1 MLKRLALLITL
12 SSLMLHAS
20 DLVKIY
26 LNQGLDAVG
35 VAIEKEL
42 TQKDFWLSE
51 IGDKNISL
59 GYYDDNVAIVLTN
72 KTDKILRVYSYEDGK
87 IRKDFEQKEIITGL
101 MGDKKIEGDLKTP
114 VGFYELGRKF
124 NPGDPYYG
132 PFAFATTYPN
142 LLDKVQGKTGGGIWI
157 HGYPLDGSRLDEFKT
172 RGCIALFNNNLEKF
186 AQVVQDKKVFVMTE
200 EKEKI
205 RAKKDQIASLLAD
218 LFTWKLAWTNSDTNT
233 YLSFYDEQEFKRF
246 DKMKFEQFASMKKSI
261 FSRKE
266 DKKIKFSD
274 INISPYPNLENETMY
289 RISFYEDYY
298 TKNYQFRGDKILYVK
313 IDSKGKMKN
322 FSRAI
327 NVFNKN

>member
-1 MLKRLALLITL
+1 MLKKILAFYFICISALG
-12 SSLMLHAS
+12 AS

-42 TQKDFWLSE
+42 TNKDFWLDE
-51 IGDKNISL
+51 IGDRNISL
-59 GYYDDNVAIVLTN
+59 GYYDDDVAIVLTN
-72 KTDKILRVYSYEDGK
+72 KTDKILRVYSYSDGK
-87 IRKDFEQKEIITGL
+87 IKQDFEQKAIITGL
-101 MGDKKIEGDLKTP
+101 MGDKQVEGDLKTP

-157 HGYPLDGSRLDEFKT
+157 HGYPLDGTRLDEFKT
-172 RGCIALFNNNLEKF
+172 RGCIALFNENLEEF
-186 AQVVQDKKVFVMTE
+186 AKVVQDKKVFAMTE
-200 EKEKI
+200 EKEKV
-205 RAKKDQIASLLAD
+205 RAKKEDIAALLAD
-218 LFTWKLAWTNSDTNT
+218 LFAWKLAWTDSDINT
-233 YLSFYDEQEFKRF
+233 YLNFYDEKQFKRF

-274 INISPYPNLENETMY
+274 INISPYPNVENETMY

-298 TKNYQFRGDKILYVK
+298 AKNYQFKGDKILYVK
-313 IDSKGKMKN
+313 IDSKGKMKIL
-322 FSRAI
+322 AEQ
-327 NVFNKN
+327 

>member
-1 MLKRLALLITL
+1 

-186 AQVVQDKKVFVMTE
+186 AKVVQDKKVFVMTE

-218 LFTWKLAWTNSDTNT
+218 LFTWKLAWTNSDTNA

-313 IDSKGKMKN
+313 IDSKGKMKIL
-322 FSRAI
+322 AEQ
-327 NVFNKN
+327 

>member
-1 MLKRLALLITL
+1 MLKKILAFYFICISALG
-12 SSLMLHAS
+12 AS

-42 TQKDFWLSE
+42 TNKDFWLDE
-51 IGDKNISL
+51 IGDRNISL
-59 GYYDDNVAIVLTN
+59 GYYNDDVAIVLTN
-72 KTDKILRVYSYEDGK
+72 KTDKILRVYSYSDGK
-87 IRKDFEQKEIITGL
+87 IKQDFEQKAIITGL
-101 MGDKKIEGDLKTP
+101 MGDKQVEGDLKTP

-157 HGYPLDGSRLDEFKT
+157 HGYPLDGTRLDEFKT
-172 RGCIALFNNNLEKF
+172 RGCIALFNENLEEF
-186 AQVVQDKKVFVMTE
+186 AKVVQDKKVFAMTE
-200 EKEKI
+200 EKEKV
-205 RAKKDQIASLLAD
+205 RAKKEDIAALLAD
-218 LFTWKLAWTNSDTNT
+218 LFAWKLAWTDSDINT
-233 YLSFYDEQEFKRF
+233 YLNFYDEKQFKRF

-274 INISPYPNLENETMY
+274 INISPYP
-289 RISFYEDYY
+289 
-298 TKNYQFRGDKILYVK
+298 
-313 IDSKGKMKN
+313 
-322 FSRAI
+322 
-327 NVFNKN
+327 

>member
-1 MLKRLALLITL
+1 MLKRFALLFTIF
-12 SSLMLHAS
+12 SVFLHAA

-26 LNQGLDAVG
+26 LNEGLDAVG
-35 VAIEKEL
+35 IAIEKEL
-42 TQKDFWLSE
+42 TQKDFWLKE

-59 GYYDDNVAIVLTN
+59 GYYNNNVTIVLTN
-72 KTDKILRVYSYEDGK
+72 KTDKILRVYSYNDGK
-87 IRKDFEQKEIITGL
+87 ITKDFEQKEIITGI

-157 HGYPLDGSRLDEFKT
+157 HGYPLDGSRLDELKT
-172 RGCIALFNNNLEKF
+172 KGCIALLNEDLEKF
-186 AQVVQDKKVFVMTE
+186 AQTIQGRKVFAMTE

-205 RAKKDQIASLLAD
+205 RAKKDEIASLLAD
-218 LFTWKLAWTNSDTNT
+218 LFTWKLAWTQNNIDA
-233 YLSFYDEQEFKRF
+233 YLDFYDEKEFKRF
-246 DKMKFEQFASMKKSI
+246 DKMKFEQFTAMKKLI

-266 DKKIKFSD
+266 DKEIKFSD
-274 INISPYPNLENETMY
+274 INISPYPNLKNEIIY

-298 TKNYQFRGDKILYVK
+298 TKNYQFKGNKILYVK
-313 IDSKGKMKN
+313 IDNKGKMKIL
-322 FSRAI
+322 AEQ
-327 NVFNKN
+327 

>member
-1 MLKRLALLITL
+1 MLKKILAFYFICISALG
-12 SSLMLHAS
+12 AS

-42 TQKDFWLSE
+42 TNKDFWLDE
-51 IGDKNISL
+51 IGDRNISL
-59 GYYDDNVAIVLTN
+59 GYYNDDVAIVLTN
-72 KTDKILRVYSYEDGK
+72 KTDKILRVYSYSDGK
-87 IRKDFEQKEIITGL
+87 IKQDFEQKAIITGL
-101 MGDKKIEGDLKTP
+101 MGDKQVEGDLKTP

-157 HGYPLDGSRLDEFKT
+157 HGYPLDGTRLDEFKT
-172 RGCIALFNNNLEKF
+172 RGCIALFNENLEEF
-186 AQVVQDKKVFVMTE
+186 AKVVQDKKVFAMTE
-200 EKEKI
+200 EKEKV
-205 RAKKDQIASLLAD
+205 RAKKEDIAALLAD
-218 LFTWKLAWTNSDTNT
+218 LFAWKLAWTDSDINT
-233 YLSFYDEQEFKRF
+233 YLNFYDEKQFKRF

-274 INISPYPNLENETMY
+274 INISSYPNVENETMY

-298 TKNYQFRGDKILYVK
+298 TKNYQFKGDKILYVK
-313 IDSKGKMKN
+313 IDSKGKMKIL
-322 FSRAI
+322 AEQ
-327 NVFNKN
+327 

>member
-1 MLKRLALLITL
+1 MLKKILAFYFICISALG
-12 SSLMLHAS
+12 AS

-42 TQKDFWLSE
+42 TNKDFWLDE
-51 IGDKNISL
+51 IGDRNISL
-59 GYYDDNVAIVLTN
+59 GYYNDDVAIVLTN
-72 KTDKILRVYSYEDGK
+72 KTDKILRVYSYSDGK
-87 IRKDFEQKEIITGL
+87 IKQDFEQKAIITGL
-101 MGDKKIEGDLKTP
+101 MGDKQVEGDLKTP

-157 HGYPLDGSRLDEFKT
+157 HGYPLDGTRLDEFKT
-172 RGCIALFNNNLEKF
+172 RGCIALFNENLEEF
-186 AQVVQDKKVFVMTE
+186 AKVVQDKKVFAMTE
-200 EKEKI
+200 EKEKV
-205 RAKKDQIASLLAD
+205 RAKKEDIAALLAD
-218 LFTWKLAWTNSDTNT
+218 LFAWKLAWTDSDINT
-233 YLSFYDEQEFKRF
+233 YLNFYDEKQFKRF

-274 INISPYPNLENETMY
+274 INISPYPNVENET
-289 RISFYEDYY
+289 
-298 TKNYQFRGDKILYVK
+298 
-313 IDSKGKMKN
+313 
-322 FSRAI
+322 
-327 NVFNKN
+327 

>member
-1 MLKRLALLITL
+1 MLKKILAFYFICISALG
-12 SSLMLHAS
+12 AS

-42 TQKDFWLSE
+42 TNKDFWLDE
-51 IGDKNISL
+51 IGDRNISL
-59 GYYDDNVAIVLTN
+59 GYYNDDVAIVLTN
-72 KTDKILRVYSYEDGK
+72 KTDKILRVYSYSDGK
-87 IRKDFEQKEIITGL
+87 IKQDFEQKAIITGL
-101 MGDKKIEGDLKTP
+101 MGDKQVEGDLKTP

-124 NPGDPYYG
+124 NPGNPYYG

-157 HGYPLDGSRLDEFKT
+157 HGYPLDGTRLDEFKT
-172 RGCIALFNNNLEKF
+172 RGCIALFNENLEEF
-186 AQVVQDKKVFVMTE
+186 AKVVQDKKVFAMTE
-200 EKEKI
+200 EKEKV
-205 RAKKDQIASLLAD
+205 RAKKEDIAALLAD
-218 LFTWKLAWTNSDTNT
+218 LFAWKLAWTDSDINT
-233 YLSFYDEQEFKRF
+233 YLNFYDEKQFKRF

-274 INISPYPNLENETMY
+274 INISPYPNVENETMY

-298 TKNYQFRGDKILYVK
+298 TKNYQFKGDKILYVK
-313 IDSKGKMKN
+313 IDSKGKMKIL
-322 FSRAI
+322 AEQ
-327 NVFNKN
+327 

>member
-35 VAIEKEL
+35 AAIEKEL

-59 GYYDDNVAIVLTN
+59 GYYNDNVAIVLTN

-124 NPGDPYYG
+124 NPGNPYYG

-266 DKKIKFSD
+266 DKRIKFSD
-274 INISPYPNLENETMY
+274 INVSPYPNLKNETMY

-313 IDSKGKMKN
+313 IDSKGKMKIL
-322 FSRAI
+322 AEQ
-327 NVFNKN
+327 

>member
-1 MLKRLALLITL
+1 MLKKILAFYFICISALG
-12 SSLMLHAS
+12 AS

-42 TQKDFWLSE
+42 TNKDFWLDE
-51 IGDKNISL
+51 IGDRNISL
-59 GYYDDNVAIVLTN
+59 GYYNDDVAIVLTN
-72 KTDKILRVYSYEDGK
+72 KTDKILRVYSYSDGK
-87 IRKDFEQKEIITGL
+87 IKQDFEQKAIITGL
-101 MGDKKIEGDLKTP
+101 MGDKQVEGDLKTP

-157 HGYPLDGSRLDEFKT
+157 HGYPLDGTRLDEFKT
-172 RGCIALFNNNLEKF
+172 RGCIALFNENLEEF
-186 AQVVQDKKVFVMTE
+186 AKVVQDKKVFAMTE
-200 EKEKI
+200 EKEKV
-205 RAKKDQIASLLAD
+205 RAKKEDIAALLAD
-218 LFTWKLAWTNSDTNT
+218 LFAWKLAWTDSDINT
-233 YLSFYDEQEFKRF
+233 YLNFYDEKQFKRF

-274 INISPYPNLENETMY
+274 INISPYPNVENETMY
-289 RISFYEDYY
+289 RI
-298 TKNYQFRGDKILYVK
+298 
-313 IDSKGKMKN
+313 
-322 FSRAI
+322 
-327 NVFNKN
+327 

>member
-1 MLKRLALLITL
+1 MLKKILAFYFICISALG
-12 SSLMLHAS
+12 AS

-42 TQKDFWLSE
+42 TNKDFWLDE
-51 IGDKNISL
+51 IGDRNISL
-59 GYYDDNVAIVLTN
+59 GYYDDDVAIVLTN
-72 KTDKILRVYSYEDGK
+72 KTDKILRVYSYSDGK
-87 IRKDFEQKEIITGL
+87 IKQDFEQKAIITGL
-101 MGDKKIEGDLKTP
+101 MGDKQVEGDLKTP

-157 HGYPLDGSRLDEFKT
+157 HGYPLDGTRLDEFKT
-172 RGCIALFNNNLEKF
+172 RGCIALFNENLEEF
-186 AQVVQDKKVFVMTE
+186 AKVVQDKKVFAMTE
-200 EKEKI
+200 EKEKV
-205 RAKKDQIASLLAD
+205 RAKKEDIAALLAD
-218 LFTWKLAWTNSDTNT
+218 LFAWKLAWTDSDINT
-233 YLSFYDEQEFKRF
+233 YLNFYDEKQFKRF

-274 INISPYPNLENETMY
+274 INIS
-289 RISFYEDYY
+289 
-298 TKNYQFRGDKILYVK
+298 
-313 IDSKGKMKN
+313 
-322 FSRAI
+322 
-327 NVFNKN
+327 

>member
-1 MLKRLALLITL
+1 MLKKILAFYFICISALG
-12 SSLMLHAS
+12 AS

-42 TQKDFWLSE
+42 TNKDFWLDE
-51 IGDKNISL
+51 IGDRNISL
-59 GYYDDNVAIVLTN
+59 GYYNDDVAIVLTN
-72 KTDKILRVYSYEDGK
+72 KTDKILRVYSYSDGK
-87 IRKDFEQKEIITGL
+87 IKQDFEQKAIITGL
-101 MGDKKIEGDLKTP
+101 MGDKQVEGDLKTP

-124 NPGDPYYG
+124 NPGDSYYG

-157 HGYPLDGSRLDEFKT
+157 HGYPLDGTRLDEFKT
-172 RGCIALFNNNLEKF
+172 RGCIALFNENLEEF
-186 AQVVQDKKVFVMTE
+186 AKVVQDKKVFAMTE
-200 EKEKI
+200 EKEKV
-205 RAKKDQIASLLAD
+205 RAKKEDIAALLAD
-218 LFTWKLAWTNSDTNT
+218 LFAWKLAWTDSDINT
-233 YLSFYDEQEFKRF
+233 YLNFYDEKQFKRF

-274 INISPYPNLENETMY
+274 INISPYPNVENETMY

-298 TKNYQFRGDKILYVK
+298 TKNYQFKGDKILYVK
-313 IDSKGKMKN
+313 IDSKGKMKIL
-322 FSRAI
+322 AEQ
-327 NVFNKN
+327 

>member
-313 IDSKGKMKN
+313 ID
-322 FSRAI
+322 
-327 NVFNKN
+327 

>member
-1 MLKRLALLITL
+1 MLKKILAFYFICISALG
-12 SSLMLHAS
+12 AS

-42 TQKDFWLSE
+42 TNKDFWLDE
-51 IGDKNISL
+51 IGDRNISL
-59 GYYDDNVAIVLTN
+59 GYYNDDVAIVLTN
-72 KTDKILRVYSYEDGK
+72 KTDKILRVYSYSDGK
-87 IRKDFEQKEIITGL
+87 IKQDFEQKAIIAGL
-101 MGDKKIEGDLKTP
+101 MGDKQVEGDLKTP

-157 HGYPLDGSRLDEFKT
+157 HGYPLDGTRLDEFKT
-172 RGCIALFNNNLEKF
+172 RGCIALFNENLEEF
-186 AQVVQDKKVFVMTE
+186 AKVVQDKKVFAMTE
-200 EKEKI
+200 EKEKV
-205 RAKKDQIASLLAD
+205 RAKKEDIAALLAD
-218 LFTWKLAWTNSDTNT
+218 LFAWKLAWTDSDINT
-233 YLSFYDEQEFKRF
+233 YLNFYDEKQFKRF

-274 INISPYPNLENETMY
+274 INISPYPNVENETMY

-298 TKNYQFRGDKILYVK
+298 TKNYQFKGDKILYVK
-313 IDSKGKMKN
+313 IDSKGKMKIL
-322 FSRAI
+322 AEQ
-327 NVFNKN
+327 

>member
-1 MLKRLALLITL
+1 MLKKILAFYFICISALG
-12 SSLMLHAS
+12 AS

-42 TQKDFWLSE
+42 TNKDFWLDE
-51 IGDKNISL
+51 IGDRNISL
-59 GYYDDNVAIVLTN
+59 GYYNDDVAIVLTN
-72 KTDKILRVYSYEDGK
+72 KTDKILRVYSYSDGK
-87 IRKDFEQKEIITGL
+87 IKQDFEQKAIITGL
-101 MGDKKIEGDLKTP
+101 MGDKQVEGDLKTP

-157 HGYPLDGSRLDEFKT
+157 HGYPLDGTRLDEFKT
-172 RGCIALFNNNLEKF
+172 RGCIALFNENLEEF
-186 AQVVQDKKVFVMTE
+186 AKVVQDKKVFAMTE
-200 EKEKI
+200 EKEKV
-205 RAKKDQIASLLAD
+205 RAKKEDIAALLAD
-218 LFTWKLAWTNSDTNT
+218 LFAWKLAWTDSDINT
-233 YLSFYDEQEFKRF
+233 YLNFYDEKQFKRF

-274 INISPYPNLENETMY
+274 INISPYPNVENETMY

-298 TKNYQFRGDKILYVK
+298 TKNYQFKGDKILYVK
-313 IDSKGKMKN
+313 IDSKRKMKIL
-322 FSRAI
+322 AEQ
-327 NVFNKN
+327 

>member
-1 MLKRLALLITL
+1 MLKKILAFYFICISALG
-12 SSLMLHAS
+12 AS

-35 VAIEKEL
+35 VTIEKEL
-42 TQKDFWLSE
+42 TNKDFWLDE
-51 IGDKNISL
+51 IGDRNISL
-59 GYYDDNVAIVLTN
+59 GYYDDDVAIVLTN
-72 KTDKILRVYSYEDGK
+72 KTDKILRVYSYSDGK
-87 IRKDFEQKEIITGL
+87 IKQDFEQKAIITGL
-101 MGDKKIEGDLKTP
+101 MGDKQVEGDLKTP

-157 HGYPLDGSRLDEFKT
+157 HGYPLDGTRLDEFKT
-172 RGCIALFNNNLEKF
+172 RGCIALFNENLEEF
-186 AQVVQDKKVFVMTE
+186 AKVVQDKKVFAMTE
-200 EKEKI
+200 EKEKV
-205 RAKKDQIASLLAD
+205 RAKKEDIAALLAD
-218 LFTWKLAWTNSDTNT
+218 LFAWKLAWTDSDINT
-233 YLSFYDEQEFKRF
+233 YLNFYDEKQFKRF

-274 INISPYPNLENETMY
+274 INISPYPNVENETMY

-298 TKNYQFRGDKILYVK
+298 TKNYQFKGDKILYVK
-313 IDSKGKMKN
+313 IDSKGKMKIL
-322 FSRAI
+322 AEQ
-327 NVFNKN
+327 

>member
-132 PFAFATTYPN
+132 PFAFATTYLN

-186 AQVVQDKKVFVMTE
+186 AKVVQDKKVFVMTE

-218 LFTWKLAWTNSDTNT
+218 LFTWKLAWTNSDTNA
-233 YLSFYDEQEFKRF
+233 YLSFYDKQEFKRF

-313 IDSKGKMKN
+313 IDSKGKMKIL
-322 FSRAI
+322 AEQ
-327 NVFNKN
+327 

>member
-1 MLKRLALLITL
+1 MLKKILAFYFICISALG
-12 SSLMLHAS
+12 AS

-42 TQKDFWLSE
+42 TNKDFWLDE
-51 IGDKNISL
+51 IGDRNISL
-59 GYYDDNVAIVLTN
+59 GYYDDDVAIVLTN
-72 KTDKILRVYSYEDGK
+72 KTDKILRVYSYSDGK
-87 IRKDFEQKEIITGL
+87 IKQDFEQKAIITGL
-101 MGDKKIEGDLKTP
+101 MGDKQVEGDLKTP

-157 HGYPLDGSRLDEFKT
+157 HGYPLDGTRLDEFKT
-172 RGCIALFNNNLEKF
+172 RGCIALFNENLEEF
-186 AQVVQDKKVFVMTE
+186 AKVVQDKKVFAMTE
-200 EKEKI
+200 EKEKV
-205 RAKKDQIASLLAD
+205 RAKKEDIAALLAD
-218 LFTWKLAWTNSDTNT
+218 LFAWKLAWTDSDINT
-233 YLSFYDEQEFKRF
+233 YLNFYDEKQFKRF

-274 INISPYPNLENETMY
+274 INISPYPNVENETM
-289 RISFYEDYY
+289 
-298 TKNYQFRGDKILYVK
+298 
-313 IDSKGKMKN
+313 
-322 FSRAI
+322 
-327 NVFNKN
+327 

>member
-1 MLKRLALLITL
+1 
-12 SSLMLHAS
+12 

-42 TQKDFWLSE
+42 TNKDFWLDE
-51 IGDKNISL
+51 IGDRNISL
-59 GYYDDNVAIVLTN
+59 GYYNDDVAIVLTN
-72 KTDKILRVYSYEDGK
+72 KTDKILRVYSYSDGK
-87 IRKDFEQKEIITGL
+87 IKQDFEQKAIITGL
-101 MGDKKIEGDLKTP
+101 MGDKQVEGDLKTP

-157 HGYPLDGSRLDEFKT
+157 HGYPLDGTRLDEFKT
-172 RGCIALFNNNLEKF
+172 RGCIALFNENLEEF
-186 AQVVQDKKVFVMTE
+186 AKVVQDKKVFAMTE
-200 EKEKI
+200 EKEKV
-205 RAKKDQIASLLAD
+205 RAKKEDIAALLAD
-218 LFTWKLAWTNSDTNT
+218 LFAWKLAWTDSDINT
-233 YLSFYDEQEFKRF
+233 YLNFYDEKQFKRF

-274 INISPYPNLENETMY
+274 INISPYPNVENETMY

-298 TKNYQFRGDKILYVK
+298 TKNYQFKGDKILYVK
-313 IDSKGKMKN
+313 IDSKGKMKIL
-322 FSRAI
+322 AEQ
-327 NVFNKN
+327 

>member
-186 AQVVQDKKVFVMTE
+186 AQVVQDKKVFVTTE

-313 IDSKGKMKN
+313 IDSKGKMKIL
-322 FSRAI
+322 AEQ
-327 NVFNKN
+327 

>member
-1 MLKRLALLITL
+1 MLKKILAFYFICISALG
-12 SSLMLHAS
+12 AS

-42 TQKDFWLSE
+42 TNKDFWLDE
-51 IGDKNISL
+51 IGDRNISL
-59 GYYDDNVAIVLTN
+59 GYYNDDVAIVLTN
-72 KTDKILRVYSYEDGK
+72 KTDKILRVYSYSDGK
-87 IRKDFEQKEIITGL
+87 IKQDFEQKAIITGL
-101 MGDKKIEGDLKTP
+101 MGDKQVEGDLKTP

-157 HGYPLDGSRLDEFKT
+157 HGYPLDGTRLDEFKT
-172 RGCIALFNNNLEKF
+172 RGCIALFNENLEEF
-186 AQVVQDKKVFVMTE
+186 AKVVQDKKVFAMTE
-200 EKEKI
+200 EKEKV
-205 RAKKDQIASLLAD
+205 RAKKEDIAALLAD
-218 LFTWKLAWTNSDTNT
+218 LFAWKLAWTDSDINT
-233 YLSFYDEQEFKRF
+233 YLNFYDEKQFKRF

-274 INISPYPNLENETMY
+274 INISPYPNVENETMY

-298 TKNYQFRGDKILYVK
+298 TKNYQFKGDKILYVK
-313 IDSKGKMKN
+313 IDSKGKMKIL
-322 FSRAI
+322 A
-327 NVFNKN
+327 

>member
-132 PFAFATTYPN
+132 PFAFAITYPN

-313 IDSKGKMKN
+313 IDSKGKMKIL
-322 FSRAI
+322 AEQ
-327 NVFNKN
+327 

>member
-1 MLKRLALLITL
+1 MLKKILAFYFICISALG
-12 SSLMLHAS
+12 AS

-42 TQKDFWLSE
+42 TNKDFWLDE
-51 IGDKNISL
+51 IGDRNISL
-59 GYYDDNVAIVLTN
+59 GYYDDDVAIVLTN
-72 KTDKILRVYSYEDGK
+72 KADKILRVYSYSDGK
-87 IRKDFEQKEIITGL
+87 IKQDFEQKAIITGL
-101 MGDKKIEGDLKTP
+101 MGDKQVEGDLKTP

-157 HGYPLDGSRLDEFKT
+157 HGYPLDGTRLDEFKT
-172 RGCIALFNNNLEKF
+172 RGCIALFNENLEEF
-186 AQVVQDKKVFVMTE
+186 AKVVQDKKVFAMTE
-200 EKEKI
+200 EKEKV
-205 RAKKDQIASLLAD
+205 RAKKEDIAALLAD
-218 LFTWKLAWTNSDTNT
+218 LFAWKLAWTDSDINT
-233 YLSFYDEQEFKRF
+233 YLNFYDEKQFKRF

-274 INISPYPNLENETMY
+274 INISPYPNVENETMY

-298 TKNYQFRGDKILYVK
+298 TKNYQFKGDKILYVK
-313 IDSKGKMKN
+313 IDSKGKMKIL
-322 FSRAI
+322 AEQ
-327 NVFNKN
+327 

>member
-1 MLKRLALLITL
+1 MLKRLALLIVL

-186 AQVVQDKKVFVMTE
+186 AKVVQDKKVFVMTE

-218 LFTWKLAWTNSDTNT
+218 LFTWKLAWTNSDTNA
-233 YLSFYDEQEFKRF
+233 YLSFYDKQEFKRF

-313 IDSKGKMKN
+313 IDSKGKMKIL
-322 FSRAI
+322 AEQ
-327 NVFNKN
+327 

>member
-59 GYYDDNVAIVLTN
+59 GYYDDNVAIVLAN
-72 KTDKILRVYSYEDGK
+72 KTDKILRVYSYKDGK

-218 LFTWKLAWTNSDTNT
+218 LFTWKLAWTNSDINT

-298 TKNYQFRGDKILYVK
+298 TKNYQFRGDKILYIK
-313 IDSKGKMKN
+313 IDSKGKMKIL
-322 FSRAI
+322 AEQ
-327 NVFNKN
+327 

>member
-1 MLKRLALLITL
+1 MLKKILAFYFICISALG
-12 SSLMLHAS
+12 AS

-42 TQKDFWLSE
+42 TNKDFWLDE
-51 IGDKNISL
+51 IGDRNISL
-59 GYYDDNVAIVLTN
+59 GYYDDDVAIVLTN
-72 KTDKILRVYSYEDGK
+72 KTDKILRVYSYSDGK
-87 IRKDFEQKEIITGL
+87 IKQDFEQKAIITGL
-101 MGDKKIEGDLKTP
+101 MGDKQVEGDLKTP

-157 HGYPLDGSRLDEFKT
+157 HDYPLDGTRLDEFKT
-172 RGCIALFNNNLEKF
+172 RGCIALFNENLEEF
-186 AQVVQDKKVFVMTE
+186 AKVVQDKKVFAMTE
-200 EKEKI
+200 EKEKV
-205 RAKKDQIASLLAD
+205 RAKKEDIAALLAD
-218 LFTWKLAWTNSDTNT
+218 LFAWKLAWTDSDINT
-233 YLSFYDEQEFKRF
+233 YLNFYDEKQFKRF

-274 INISPYPNLENETMY
+274 INISPYPNVENETMY

-298 TKNYQFRGDKILYVK
+298 TKNYQFKGDKILYVK
-313 IDSKGKMKN
+313 IDSKGKMKIL
-322 FSRAI
+322 AEQ
-327 NVFNKN
+327 

>member
-313 IDSKGKMKN
+313 IDSKGKMK
-322 FSRAI
+322 I
-327 NVFNKN
+327 LVEQ

>member
-1 MLKRLALLITL
+1 MLKRLALLIAL

-72 KTDKILRVYSYEDGK
+72 KTDKILRVYSYDDGK

-186 AQVVQDKKVFVMTE
+186 AKVVQDKKVFVMTE

-218 LFTWKLAWTNSDTNT
+218 LFTWKLAWANSDTNA

-266 DKKIKFSD
+266 DKKIKFS
-274 INISPYPNLENETMY
+274 
-289 RISFYEDYY
+289 
-298 TKNYQFRGDKILYVK
+298 
-313 IDSKGKMKN
+313 
-322 FSRAI
+322 
-327 NVFNKN
+327 

>member
-12 SSLMLHAS
+12 SSLMLYAS

-132 PFAFATTYPN
+132 LFAFATTYPN

-313 IDSKGKMKN
+313 IDSKGKMKIL
-322 FSRAI
+322 AEQ
-327 NVFNKN
+327 

>member
-12 SSLMLHAS
+12 SSLMSHAS

-72 KTDKILRVYSYEDGK
+72 KTDKILRIYSYEDGK

-313 IDSKGKMKN
+313 IDSK
-322 FSRAI
+322 
-327 NVFNKN
+327 

>member
-186 AQVVQDKKVFVMTE
+186 AQVVQDKKVFVITE

-218 LFTWKLAWTNSDTNT
+218 LFTWKLAWTNSDINT

-274 INISPYPNLENETMY
+274 INISPYPNLENETIY

-313 IDSKGKMKN
+313 IGSKGKMKIL
-322 FSRAI
+322 AEQ
-327 NVFNKN
+327 

>member
-1 MLKRLALLITL
+1 LALLITL

-313 IDSKGKMKN
+313 IDSKGKMKIL
-322 FSRAI
+322 AEQ
-327 NVFNKN
+327 

>member
-1 MLKRLALLITL
+1 MLKKILAFYFICISALG
-12 SSLMLHAS
+12 AS

-42 TQKDFWLSE
+42 TNKDFWLDE
-51 IGDKNISL
+51 IGDRNISL
-59 GYYDDNVAIVLTN
+59 GYYNDDVAIVLTN
-72 KTDKILRVYSYEDGK
+72 KTDKILRVYSYSDGK
-87 IRKDFEQKEIITGL
+87 IKQDFEQKAIITGL
-101 MGDKKIEGDLKTP
+101 MGDKQVEGDLKTP

-124 NPGDPYYG
+124 NPGDPYYC

-157 HGYPLDGSRLDEFKT
+157 HGYPLDGTRLDEFKT
-172 RGCIALFNNNLEKF
+172 RGCIALFNENLEEF
-186 AQVVQDKKVFVMTE
+186 AKVVQDKKVFAMTE
-200 EKEKI
+200 EKEKV
-205 RAKKDQIASLLAD
+205 RAKKEDIAALLAD
-218 LFTWKLAWTNSDTNT
+218 LFAWKLAWTDSDINT
-233 YLSFYDEQEFKRF
+233 YLNFYDEKQFKRF

-274 INISPYPNLENETMY
+274 INISPYPNVENETMY

-298 TKNYQFRGDKILYVK
+298 TKNYQFKGDKILYVK
-313 IDSKGKMKN
+313 IDSKGKMKIL
-322 FSRAI
+322 AEQ
-327 NVFNKN
+327 

>member
-1 MLKRLALLITL
+1 MLKKILAFYFICISALG
-12 SSLMLHAS
+12 AS

-42 TQKDFWLSE
+42 TNKDFWLDE
-51 IGDKNISL
+51 IGDRNISL
-59 GYYDDNVAIVLTN
+59 GYYNDDVAIVLTN
-72 KTDKILRVYSYEDGK
+72 KTDKILRVYSYSDGK
-87 IRKDFEQKEIITGL
+87 IKQDFEQKAIITGL
-101 MGDKKIEGDLKTP
+101 MGDKQVEGDLKTP

-157 HGYPLDGSRLDEFKT
+157 HGYPLDGTRLDEFKT
-172 RGCIALFNNNLEKF
+172 RGCIALFNENLEEF
-186 AQVVQDKKVFVMTE
+186 AKVVQDKKVFAMTE
-200 EKEKI
+200 EKEKV
-205 RAKKDQIASLLAD
+205 RAKKEDIAALLAD
-218 LFTWKLAWTNSDTNT
+218 LFAWKLAWTDSDINT
-233 YLSFYDEQEFKRF
+233 YLNFYDEKQFKRF

-274 INISPYPNLENETMY
+274 INISPYPN
-289 RISFYEDYY
+289 
-298 TKNYQFRGDKILYVK
+298 
-313 IDSKGKMKN
+313 
-322 FSRAI
+322 
-327 NVFNKN
+327 

>member
-1 MLKRLALLITL
+1 MLKKILAFYFICISALG
-12 SSLMLHAS
+12 AS

-42 TQKDFWLSE
+42 TNKDFWLDE
-51 IGDKNISL
+51 IGDRNISL
-59 GYYDDNVAIVLTN
+59 GYYNDDVAIVLKN
-72 KTDKILRVYSYEDGK
+72 KTDKILRVYSYSDGK
-87 IRKDFEQKEIITGL
+87 IKQDFEQKAIITGL
-101 MGDKKIEGDLKTP
+101 MGDKQVEGDLKTP

-157 HGYPLDGSRLDEFKT
+157 HGYPLDGTRLDEFKT
-172 RGCIALFNNNLEKF
+172 RGCIALFNENLEEF
-186 AQVVQDKKVFVMTE
+186 AKVVQDKKVFAMTE
-200 EKEKI
+200 EKEKV
-205 RAKKDQIASLLAD
+205 RAKKEDIAALLAD
-218 LFTWKLAWTNSDTNT
+218 LFAWKLAWTDSDINT
-233 YLSFYDEQEFKRF
+233 YLNFYDEKQFKRF

-274 INISPYPNLENETMY
+274 INISPYPNVENETMY

-298 TKNYQFRGDKILYVK
+298 TKNYQFKGDKILYVK
-313 IDSKGKMKN
+313 IDSKGKMKIL
-322 FSRAI
+322 AEQ
-327 NVFNKN
+327 

>member
-218 LFTWKLAWTNSDTNT
+218 LFTWKLAWTNNDTNT

-313 IDSKGKMKN
+313 IDSKGKMKIL
-322 FSRAI
+322 AEQ
-327 NVFNKN
+327 

>member
-1 MLKRLALLITL
+1 MLKRLALLIIL

-20 DLVKIY
+20 DLIKIY

-313 IDSKGKMKN
+313 IDSKGKMKIL
-322 FSRAI
+322 AEQ
-327 NVFNKN
+327 

>member
-101 MGDKKIEGDLKTP
+101 MGDKKIKGDLKTP

-313 IDSKGKMKN
+313 IDSKGKMKIL
-322 FSRAI
+322 AEQ
-327 NVFNKN
+327 

>member
-1 MLKRLALLITL
+1 MLKKILAFYFICISALG
-12 SSLMLHAS
+12 AS

-42 TQKDFWLSE
+42 TNKDFWLDE
-51 IGDKNISL
+51 ICDRNISL
-59 GYYDDNVAIVLTN
+59 GYYDDDVAIVLTN
-72 KTDKILRVYSYEDGK
+72 KTDKILRVYSYSDGK
-87 IRKDFEQKEIITGL
+87 IKQDFEQKAIITGL
-101 MGDKKIEGDLKTP
+101 MGDKQVEGDLKTP

-157 HGYPLDGSRLDEFKT
+157 HGYPLDGTRLDEFKT
-172 RGCIALFNNNLEKF
+172 RGCIALFNENLEEF
-186 AQVVQDKKVFVMTE
+186 AKVVQDKKVFAMTE
-200 EKEKI
+200 EKEKV
-205 RAKKDQIASLLAD
+205 RAKKEDIAALLAD
-218 LFTWKLAWTNSDTNT
+218 LFAWKLAWTDSDINT
-233 YLSFYDEQEFKRF
+233 YLNFYDEKQFKRF

-274 INISPYPNLENETMY
+274 INISPYPNVENETMY

-298 TKNYQFRGDKILYVK
+298 TKNYQFKGDKILYVK
-313 IDSKGKMKN
+313 IDSKGKMKIL
-322 FSRAI
+322 AEQ
-327 NVFNKN
+327 